1 MEKLTETNYVDLAEN
16 VIAKEIVRNP
26 KRHNSI
32 VLTTSKIRNLLSLTN
47 TLYNDVIHLTEETL
61 SDEILGKIQYL
72 RLRFVYEAG
81 RDTDREKSVK
91 DFVEKAD
98 IIRHLKRIETRSDLL
113 LFCRYM
119 EALVAYH
126 KFNGGRDQ
134 GRK

>member
-1 MEKLTETNYVDLAEN
+1 MEKLTQTNYVDLAEK
-16 VIAKEIVRNP
+16 VIVKEIVRNP

-32 VLTTSKIRNLLSLTN
+32 MLTSKIRNLLSLTN
-47 TLYNDVIHLTEETL
+47 TLYNDVIHLTDEIL
-61 SDEILGKIQYL
+61 SEEILGKIQYL

-98 IIRHLKRIETRSDLL
+98 IIKHLQRIENKKRSAFT
-113 LFCRYM
+113 FCRYM

-126 KFNGGRDQ
+126 KFNGGRD
-134 GRK
+134 

>member
-1 MEKLTETNYVDLAEN
+1 MEKLTQTNYVDLAEK
-16 VIAKEIVRNP
+16 VIVKEILRDSRRN
-26 KRHNSI
+26 NI

-47 TLYNDVIHLTEETL
+47 TLYNDVIHLTDEAL
-61 SDEILGKIQYL
+61 SEKILGEIQYL

-81 RDTDREKSVK
+81 REKSVK

-98 IIRHLKRIETRSDLL
+98 IIKHLQRIETRSDLL

-126 KFNGGRDQ
+126 KFNGGRD
-134 GRK
+134 

>member
-16 VIAKEIVRNP
+16 VIVEDLERDRKGNFR
-26 KRHNSI
+26 
-32 VLTTSKIRNLLSLTN
+32 LTNSKIRNLLSLVN
-47 TLYNDVIHLTEETL
+47 NLYTDVVRSSGANEQL
-61 SDEILGKIQYL
+61 SEAIEGKIQYL

-81 RDTDREKSVK
+81 REKSVK

-126 KFNGGRDQ
+126 KFNGGRD
-134 GRK
+134 

>member
-1 MEKLTETNYVDLAEN
+1 MEKLTQTNYVDLAEK
-16 VIAKEIVRNP
+16 VIVKEIVRNP
-26 KRHNSI
+26 KRNNSI
-32 VLTTSKIRNLLSLTN
+32 VITTSKIRNLLSLTN
-47 TLYNDVIHLTEETL
+47 TLYNDVIHLTDEIL
-61 SDEILGKIQYL
+61 SEEILGKIQYL

-98 IIRHLKRIETRSDLL
+98 IIKHLQRIETRSDLL

-126 KFNGGRDQ
+126 KFNGGRD
-134 GRK
+134 

>member
-1 MEKLTETNYVDLAEN
+1 MEKLTQTNYVDLAEK
-16 VIAKEIVRNP
+16 VIVKEIVRNP

-47 TLYNDVIHLTEETL
+47 TLYNDVIHLTDEIL
-61 SDEILGKIQYL
+61 SEEILGKIQYL

-91 DFVEKAD
+91 DFIEKAD
-98 IIRHLKRIETRSDLL
+98 IIKHLQRIETRSDLL

-126 KFNGGRDQ
+126 KFNGGRD
-134 GRK
+134 

>member
-1 MEKLTETNYVDLAEN
+1 MEKLTQTNYVDLAEK
-16 VIAKEIVRNP
+16 VIVKEIVRNP

-47 TLYNDVIHLTEETL
+47 TLYSDVIHLTDEIL
-61 SDEILGKIQYL
+61 SEEILGKIQYL

-98 IIRHLKRIETRSDLL
+98 IIKHLQRIETRSDLL

-126 KFNGGRDQ
+126 KFNGGRD
-134 GRK
+134 

>member
-16 VIAKEIVRNP
+16 VIVEGLERDGKGKFR
-26 KRHNSI
+26 
-32 VLTTSKIRNLLSLTN
+32 LTNSKIRNLLSLVN
-47 TLYNDVIHLTEETL
+47 NLYTDIVRSSGANERL
-61 SDEILGKIQYL
+61 SEAIEGKIQYL

-81 RDTDREKSVK
+81 REKSVK

-126 KFNGGRDQ
+126 KFNGGRD
-134 GRK
+134 

>member
-1 MEKLTETNYVDLAEN
+1 MEKLTQTNYVDLAEK
-16 VIAKEIVRNP
+16 VIVKEIVRNP

-47 TLYNDVIHLTEETL
+47 TLYNDVIHLTNEIL
-61 SDEILGKIQYL
+61 SEEILGKIQYL
-72 RLRFVYEAG
+72 RLRVVYEAG

-98 IIRHLKRIETRSDLL
+98 IIKHLQRIETRSDLL

-126 KFNGGRDQ
+126 KFNGGRD
-134 GRK
+134 

>member
-1 MEKLTETNYVDLAEN
+1 MEKLTETNYVELAEN
-16 VIAKEIVRNP
+16 VIVEDIERDRKGNFR
-26 KRHNSI
+26 
-32 VLTTSKIRNLLSLTN
+32 LTNSKIRNLLSLVN
-47 TLYNDVIHLTEETL
+47 NLYTDVVRSSSVNEEL
-61 SDEILGKIQYL
+61 SEAIEGKIQYL

-81 RDTDREKSVK
+81 REKSVK

-126 KFNGGRDQ
+126 KFNGGRD
-134 GRK
+134 

>member
-16 VIAKEIVRNP
+16 VIVEALERDRKGNFR
-26 KRHNSI
+26 
-32 VLTTSKIRNLLSLTN
+32 LTNSKIRNLLSLVN
-47 TLYNDVIHLTEETL
+47 NLYTDVVRSSGANEQL
-61 SDEILGKIQYL
+61 SEAIEGKIQYL

-81 RDTDREKSVK
+81 REKSVK

-126 KFNGGRDQ
+126 KFNGGRD
-134 GRK
+134 